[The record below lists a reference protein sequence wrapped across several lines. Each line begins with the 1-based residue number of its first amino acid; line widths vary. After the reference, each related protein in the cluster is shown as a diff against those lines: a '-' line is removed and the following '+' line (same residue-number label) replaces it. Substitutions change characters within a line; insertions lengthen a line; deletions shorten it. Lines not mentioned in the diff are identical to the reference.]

1 MYIVEYVRGYEV
13 LYIECFDYWFL
24 LLFMYIIRFFLSY
37 RRVYVCNNWEKKI
50 IFKDFNFNSSICNI
64 LICNFCCCILLLRID
79 IIILL
84 DYVREELIN

>member
-1 MYIVEYVRGYEV
+1 MYV
-13 LYIECFDYWFL
+13 
-24 LLFMYIIRFFLSY
+24 IIG
-37 RRVYVCNNWEKKI
+37 KKI